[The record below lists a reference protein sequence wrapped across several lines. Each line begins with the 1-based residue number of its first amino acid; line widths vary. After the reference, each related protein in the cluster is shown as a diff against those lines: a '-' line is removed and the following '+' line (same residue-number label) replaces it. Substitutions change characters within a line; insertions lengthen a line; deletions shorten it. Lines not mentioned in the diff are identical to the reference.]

1 MTSAT
6 DWGGN
11 GVSYQRLWQQWWWIF
26 QYSGMWCRVDWYIGT
41 SASEEH
47 AAFIFRTIYWISL
60 KKEAKSCSETFF
72 GVSYPRRWFVN
83 VLPPPTKFWCL
94 ANSAAGR
101 PVIRWI
107 QQRLSLR
114 ARRDWDF
121 KLDLEKVHVKE
132 KSLRD
137 MSVSMVQ
144 CGPSK
149 HLLDETDCPLPS
161 SMYRMHAWTV
171 SL

>member
-1 MTSAT
+1 MTTAS
-6 DWGGN
+6 DWGGS
-11 GVSYQRLWQQWWWIF
+11 GVSCQRLWQRWWWIF

-47 AAFIFRTIYWISL
+47 AAVIFRTLYWIFL
-60 KKEAKSCSETFF
+60 KMEIKRSSETSVA
-72 GVSYPRRWFVN
+72 VSYHRRWFVK
-83 VLPPPTKFWCL
+83 VLPPLTKFWCL

-107 QQRLSLR
+107 QQCLSLH

-132 KSLRD
+132 KPLRD
-137 MSVSMVQ
+137 MSVSVVEY
-144 CGPSK
+144 GPSK
-149 HLLDETDCPLPS
+149 HLLG
-161 SMYRMHAWTV
+161 
-171 SL
+171 